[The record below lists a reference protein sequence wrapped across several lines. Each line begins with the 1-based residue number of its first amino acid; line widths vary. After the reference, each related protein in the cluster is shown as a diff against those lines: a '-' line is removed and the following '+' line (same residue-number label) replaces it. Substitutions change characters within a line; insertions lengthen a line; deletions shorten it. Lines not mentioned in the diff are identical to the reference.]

1 MSIINIYFRDQL
13 LIDQTKGVIFYC
25 TPHFGS
31 PYLADKKALLFF
43 TGASS
48 TVYQLKPQNSHLTEL
63 NDNYFK
69 LNIPT
74 LSIGEGQITEL
85 NKYLKILAVPK
96 ESSNPGVYIL
106 LYYSM
111 VHLFIC
117 LNIIIC
123 NVVNQKIW
131 KMKDIQYH

>member
-48 TVYQLKPQNSHLTEL
+48 AVYQLKPQNSHLTEL

-96 ESSNPGVYIL
+96 ESSNPGVYI
-106 LYYSM
+106 
-111 VHLFIC
+111 
-117 LNIIIC
+117 IIL
-123 NVVNQKIW
+123 
-131 KMKDIQYH
+131 